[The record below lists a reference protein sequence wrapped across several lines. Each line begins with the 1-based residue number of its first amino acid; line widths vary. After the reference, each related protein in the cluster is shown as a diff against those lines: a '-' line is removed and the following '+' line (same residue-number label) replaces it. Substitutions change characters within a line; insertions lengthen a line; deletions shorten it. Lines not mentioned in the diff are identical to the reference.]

1 MRRRVSA
8 HPLARALQ
16 RQAQL
21 GPARAS
27 TNRFVVCVSPRKL
40 PAIFLPYYFIFKPPP
55 TPDSGLV
62 TTTITV
68 RLSRLNDFQRCRPPP
83 PPFLPFSLLSLPS
96 LFTVHSHSATSF
108 SLPFRRH
115 PLSSSLLPRHRRRRS
130 FRGAASPQRRDRAH
144 RHFTCVSFARR
155 SRTPLLLFFSSF
167 PTVPSLLFLL
177 DVLSHL
183 LILFCC
189 CHSLSFSFHEN
200 CSPPSLF
207 QLVTHRTR
215 YRPIMTVTG

>member
-68 RLSRLNDFQRCRPPP
+68 RLSRLDDFQRCRPLPP
-83 PPFLPFSLLSLPS
+83 PLFCPFLSCPFSHCSPFIRTLQLRFPFRFVVTPFPHPSSLVVVVRFVVRPHRRDVIARTAILLAYRSQGDPVR
-96 LFTVHSHSATSF
+96 LFCYS
-108 SLPFRRH
+108 SLPF
-115 PLSSSLLPRHRRRRS
+115 PLSPHS
-130 FRGAASPQRRDRAH
+130 
-144 RHFTCVSFARR
+144 
-155 SRTPLLLFFSSF
+155 SSF
-167 PTVPSLLFLL
+167 SMY
-177 DVLSHL
+177 SHT
-183 LILFCC
+183 F
-189 CHSLSFSFHEN
+189 
-200 CSPPSLF
+200 
-207 QLVTHRTR
+207 
-215 YRPIMTVTG
+215 